1 MDKENVLYKNQGA
14 HVNIALFSVIDN
26 KPKVLLINRT
36 NQPFKNFSALPGG
49 AVYNNETIERA
60 VLREL
65 KEKTGI
71 CEQIYLEQFKVY
83 SQPDRAKETG
93 FRMFGFAFLGLVNP
107 EKLTILSSGEKYD
120 NIYFCDIEN
129 LPQLAY
135 DHKQIITDAVDF
147 LSNMLFEKSIAKNI
161 MPEYITIPQIQNVYE
176 IITQKKYDRRNFSK
190 RLINSKIIKKCE
202 KTLKVDKKKPVQL
215 YKFV

>member
-1 MDKENVLYKNQGA
+1 MDKNNILYKNQGA
-14 HVNIALFSVIDN
+14 HVIISLFTVIDN
-26 KPKVLLINRT
+26 KPKILLINRT
-36 NQPFKNFSALPGG
+36 NQPYKNFGALPGG
-49 AVYNNETIERA
+49 AVYNNETIETA

-65 KEKTGI
+65 KEKSGI
-71 CEQIYLEQFKVY
+71 CENIYLEQFKVY

-107 EKLTILSSGEKYD
+107 EKITIINSGEKYD

-135 DHKQIITDAVDF
+135 DHKQIISDSIEY
-147 LSNMLFEKSIAKNI
+147 LGKIIFEKSIAKQI
-161 MPEYITIPQIQNVYE
+161 MPEFVTIPQIQKIYE
-176 IITQKKYDRRNFSK
+176 IITNKKYDRRNFSK
-190 RLINSKIIKKCE
+190 RILNSKIITKTNQ
-202 KTLKVDKKKPVQL
+202 TLKQDKKKSVQL